1 MEKRG
6 LSGTRRYAMWKVHQ
20 RPQARAGDD
29 KPGLQS
35 RGLIGDVGRKM
46 PRARWRSLLG
56 LREAIRAA

>member
-1 MEKRG
+1 
-6 LSGTRRYAMWKVHQ
+6 MWKVHQ